1 MAISLSVLKDGTLD
15 DVMKYKAKEDNQMTA
30 KEYKAYYQ
38 KGYKTNI
45 SNINITEDTI
55 TFKKTV
61 RP

>member
-1 MAISLSVLKDGTLD
+1 
-15 DVMKYKAKEDNQMTA
+15 MKHKAKEDNQMTA